1 MNCVRTQAHTNPR
14 TFYGREAY
22 VVMRRVRELRQRM
35 ARGNIQLKS
44 RHKRFQKGK
53 QDIEHEEKQ
62 HREEID
68 GRYHRR
74 RTGERV
80 KGRCWG
86 ILVMPFCRDSMD
98 MRRGMQLAY
107 DTHHHGYADA

>member
-1 MNCVRTQAHTNPR
+1 MDTRP
-14 TFYGREAY
+14 Y

-35 ARGNIQLKS
+35 ARGDIQLKS
-44 RHKRFQKGK
+44 RHKRFQREK

-68 GRYHRR
+68 RRYHRR
-74 RTGERV
+74 RTGERI

-86 ILVMPFCRDSMD
+86 IVVMPSCRDPRGMG
-98 MRRGMQLAY
+98 RGMQLAD
-107 DTHHHGYADA
+107 DTHHHGYANA